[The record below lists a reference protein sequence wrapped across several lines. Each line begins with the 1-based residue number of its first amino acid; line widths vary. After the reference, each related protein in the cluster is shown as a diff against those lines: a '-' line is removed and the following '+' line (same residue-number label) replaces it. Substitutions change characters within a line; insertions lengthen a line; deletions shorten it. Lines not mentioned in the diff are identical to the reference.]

1 MSSILGHSTW
11 WTGKVIPK
19 ICLWKSHQKGAA
31 MVKMETLM
39 DFTKGLR
46 SFFSPTRKC
55 EVSLHRARQTQKT
68 HCLKSLSHKLPHLP
82 AVATT
87 WQKKQRQG
95 IFAHLFIRIDG
106 LSLDIDIC
114 LIFQFSSLQGLIH
127 PRKANVMAPQMQ
139 TLICLHLD
147 ECFTSQESSQG
158 FIFRKGSRIF
168 ACYTLASSHSCKAS
182 TCTAKQY
189 TSQTAS
195 KTKNIGIWP
204 SHFANS
210 KRWKCGGYRSSISS

>member
-1 MSSILGHSTW
+1 MDRQGDTKDLPVKKSPKGCCHGWKWKHW
-11 WTGKVIPK
+11 WTSLRAFVPSFHPQGNVKFPCIVPGKLK
-19 ICLWKSHQKGAA
+19 N
-31 MVKMETLM
+31 
-39 DFTKGLR
+39 
-46 SFFSPTRKC
+46 
-55 EVSLHRARQTQKT
+55 

-168 ACYTLASSHSCKAS
+168 ACYTLASSHSCKVS

>member
-55 EVSLHRARQTQKT
+55 EVSLHRARQTHKT

-139 TLICLHLD
+139 TYNL
-147 ECFTSQESSQG
+147 
-158 FIFRKGSRIF
+158 
-168 ACYTLASSHSCKAS
+168 LASWWMFH
-182 TCTAKQY
+182 
-189 TSQTAS
+189 
-195 KTKNIGIWP
+195 IPGIK
-204 SHFANS
+204 S
-210 KRWKCGGYRSSISS
+210 RVYL

>member
-1 MSSILGHSTW
+1 MSTIFGHSTW

-19 ICLWKSHQKGAA
+19 ICLWRSHRVLPRAK
-31 MVKMETLM
+31 VETLT
-39 DFTKGLR
+39 DLTKRLR

-55 EVSLHRARQTQKT
+55 EVSLQKS
-68 HCLKSLSHKLPHLP
+68 CQANSNIIVLKSLSHKLPDLP

-139 TLICLHLD
+139 SSICLHLD
-147 ECFTSQESSQG
+147 DLWMFH
-158 FIFRKGSRIF
+158 IP
-168 ACYTLASSHSCKAS
+168 
-182 TCTAKQY
+182 
-189 TSQTAS
+189 
-195 KTKNIGIWP
+195 KNQVK
-204 SHFANS
+204 SLS
-210 KRWKCGGYRSSISS
+210 